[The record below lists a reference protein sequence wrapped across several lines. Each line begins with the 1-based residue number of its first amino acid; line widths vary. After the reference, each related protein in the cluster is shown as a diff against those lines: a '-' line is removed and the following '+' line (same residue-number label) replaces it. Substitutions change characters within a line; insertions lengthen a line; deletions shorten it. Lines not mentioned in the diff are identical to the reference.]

1 METCLT
7 SRGHQ
12 PVIYVPFMDLPDKE
26 AEPEKAKLAKLEPF
40 GFVDGISQPVIRGTY
55 KALRGADP
63 IHMVEPGEFIL
74 GYPDNRGNLPAGP
87 TLPAIHDPGNLLP
100 IAAATQHGFAQP
112 IVNDQRDLGRNGT
125 FLAVRQLEQHP
136 SAFWDYCAG
145 AAKEI
150 AARFPKWTNVSREFV
165 GAKLV
170 GRWPDGSSM
179 VRFPYTAGSE
189 EDEEHVMMRAAS
201 GAATAQVPAPPPPVA
216 PARALQ
222 AHPVPRRRAKVEVKA
237 TASRTREVAVTPDND
252 FLFGMEDPQG
262 LRCPFG
268 AHIRRANP
276 RESFDPGSQEQ
287 LAITNRHRILRVGRR
302 YQEPAGAQ
310 PGLFFMCLNADL
322 ERQFEF
328 VQQTWLQS
336 PSFHG
341 LVEERDPL
349 LGMRDAG
356 SRPSS
361 DDGFTIPTRES
372 PVRLRGMP
380 DFVRTLG
387 GGYFFVPGRSV
398 LWWLSS

>member
-1 METCLT
+1 
-7 SRGHQ
+7 
-12 PVIYVPFMDLPDKE
+12 
-26 AEPEKAKLAKLEPF
+26 
-40 GFVDGISQPVIRGTY
+40 
-55 KALRGADP
+55 
-63 IHMVEPGEFIL
+63 
-74 GYPDNRGNLPAGP
+74 
-87 TLPAIHDPGNLLP
+87 
-100 IAAATQHGFAQP
+100 
-112 IVNDQRDLGRNGT
+112 
-125 FLAVRQLEQHP
+125 VRQLEQHP
-136 SAFWDYCAG
+136 SAFWAYCAE
-145 AAKEI
+145 AAHEI
-150 AARFPKWTNVSREFV
+150 AARFPKWTNVSPEFV

-189 EDEEHVMMRAAS
+189 EDEEHLLMRTAS
-201 GAATAQVPAPPPPVA
+201 GAATAHVPTPPPPVA

-222 AHPVPRRRAKVEVKA
+222 ARSAPQRRARVEVKA
-237 TASRTREVAVTPDND
+237 TSARTREVAITPDND
-252 FLFGMEDPQG
+252 FLLGMEDPQG
-262 LRCPFG
+262 LRCPYG

-302 YQEPAGAQ
+302 YQEPAGAE

-336 PSFHG
+336 RSFHG

-349 LGMRDAG
+349 LGMRDAA
-356 SRPSS
+356 SRPDS

-380 DFVRTLG
+380 EFVRTLG